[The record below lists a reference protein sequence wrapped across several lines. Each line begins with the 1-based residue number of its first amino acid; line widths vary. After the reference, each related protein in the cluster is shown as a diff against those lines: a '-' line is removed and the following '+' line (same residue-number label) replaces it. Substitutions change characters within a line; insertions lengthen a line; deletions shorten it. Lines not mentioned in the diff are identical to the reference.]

1 MSQIIIISIQHFIYP
16 RYFTSTCFFFKL
28 LPKAFLCLRP
38 ILVIAGSQQRH
49 YFSQVCLPVKD
60 FKMINSVLNSD
71 FIKSFLTTIMKTI
84 WLNTKSIIFCLWD
97 IQNFGTELLQ
107 KEWQPSVLLL
117 LLIPIIKLFFF
128 KCSNL
133 AFCANN
139 GIFGINGQVE
149 YMVGKKESL
158 QLCLKHAHRYLEC
171 H

>member
-1 MSQIIIISIQHFIYP
+1 MSWIIIISIQHFIYP

-117 LLIPIIKLFFF
+117 LLIPIIKLFFLNVLIWLF
-128 KCSNL
+128 
-133 AFCANN
+133 
-139 GIFGINGQVE
+139 VPTME
-149 YMVGKKESL
+149 YLVSMVRLNTWLGSKSPYNY
-158 QLCLKHAHRYLEC
+158 A
-171 H
+171 